1 MHRSKAKAGVM
12 QRYFGDDAFVAVIL
26 TGIQGKAFPLSETA
40 FSIFADRVDFA
51 SGTLGNS
58 LLQNL

>member
-26 TGIQGKAFPLSETA
+26 TGIPALKLVKGA
-40 FSIFADRVDFA
+40 
-51 SGTLGNS
+51 
-58 LLQNL
+58 QNA

>member
-1 MHRSKAKAGVM
+1 M

-51 SGTLGNS
+51 SGAIGNS

>member
-1 MHRSKAKAGVM
+1 MGVRKLDRRLFRGRRICHLNSHRNSGE
-12 QRYFGDDAFVAVIL
+12 G
-26 TGIQGKAFPLSETA
+26 FPLSETA

-51 SGTLGNS
+51 SGALGNS